1 MPPST
6 TGIKRSRDAAYTE
19 KSASG
24 GGFFGGL
31 FASCKATGVGTGFCA
46 PNKHVNSHDADV
58 LGYLQG
64 EFDRLSPE
72 EQDQVHRDL
81 YGIDEKSPEMDDPV
95 VVQELIQDLEAAI
108 LNIPEKKKGA
118 YLEALQRCPE
128 FFTRQNLLQFLRA
141 DRYEPK
147 KAARRITQHWE
158 VRLELWGSHRAFK
171 PKITMED
178 LGEGDLLALRC
189 GGIRKL
195 QGRDRAGRAIFWNRG
210 MDYEFHEMNDLV
222 RALWYQISLSAED
235 EETQENGIVAILYG
249 LGSYSLRRWDN
260 SNTRDLL
267 KVLDKVMP
275 VRTVGFHHLFNDLK
289 LRSLVP
295 VLLALAGKRLRARYR
310 MHTGSVQE
318 CIFELM
324 YFGIASEI
332 LPVDH
337 EGTTLIDS
345 HLSWIEEL
353 RQQGR

>member
-1 MPPST
+1 
-6 TGIKRSRDAAYTE
+6 
-19 KSASG
+19 
-24 GGFFGGL
+24 
-31 FASCKATGVGTGFCA
+31 
-46 PNKHVNSHDADV
+46 
-58 LGYLQG
+58 
-64 EFDRLSPE
+64 
-72 EQDQVHRDL
+72 L
-81 YGIDEKSPEMDDPV
+81 YGIDEESVEVNDPV
-95 VVQELIQDLEAAI
+95 VVQGMIEDLEAAI
-108 LNIPEKKKGA
+108 LNIPDKKKGA
-118 YLEALQRCPE
+118 YLEALMRCPE
-128 FFTRQNLLQFLRA
+128 FFTRETRLKFLRA
-141 DRYEPK
+141 DRYHSK

-171 PKITMED
+171 PKITVED

-189 GGIRKL
+189 GGIRFL

-210 MDYEFHEMNDLV
+210 MDYEYHEMNDLV
-222 RALWYQISLSAED
+222 RALWYQIALAAED

-249 LGSYSLRRWDN
+249 LGSYSLGRWDSSN
-260 SNTRDLL
+260 SKDLM

-295 VLLALAGKRLRARYR
+295 VLLALAGKSLRARYR

-318 CIFELM
+318 CLFELM
-324 YFGIASEI
+324 CFGIASEI

-337 EGTTLIDS
+337 EGNTLIES